1 MVHLRSEKAEGFTG
15 QQITQTAGTNLISAK
30 GGWMV
35 GGWRMPAL
43 SFLFFHLTIT
53 GTIHLWLT
61 SIDKLSVGRI
71 LVSMIVKMASRWI
84 VQQHRQLWRGFFRLQ
99 QHFNHWHFC
108 KTLILEVE
116 SNSELTTLELAVRK
130 VMQRERERERESYLH
145 IVRPFSFVLGT
156 NHIFLR
162 AGDSN
167 CTKNPSLWSSFHFLD
182 PCPFQTCM

>member
-1 MVHLRSEKAEGFTG
+1 MRGWWRGHLNCKVHSGGATDGASKVRESRGLHRTTDNANSWYTS
-15 QQITQTAGTNLISAK
+15 QLSK

-35 GGWRMPAL
+35 GGWRMPGL

-61 SIDKLSVGRI
+61 SIDKLSVGLI

-130 VMQRERERERESYLH
+130 VMQRERER
-145 IVRPFSFVLGT
+145 VT
-156 NHIFLR
+156 
-162 AGDSN
+162 
-167 CTKNPSLWSSFHFLD
+167 CTMFGPSLL
-182 PCPFQTCM
+182 C